1 MIRAYKKKKREL
13 NKLKDTFFKLETE
26 FMTTK
31 QKNAL
36 MEEELIHSQKRCAK
50 AEKALKQAQ
59 LKQQKQDSSAL
70 EKTLALKT
78 KEAEVFLKE
87 LNNQK
92 VENQKLR
99 EKMRDI
105 LKRQGGGVASAAS
118 VGPAL
123 TQDDIQA
130 QLSSQQQKHLQELQ
144 SQRELF
150 EKQLQSSQEETQYY
164 KRKTERVEVEV
175 NDLRSQI

>member
-1 MIRAYKKKKREL
+1 MPITTFEDTQQMIRAYKKKKREL
-13 NKLKDTFFKLETE
+13 NKLKDSFFKMETE
-26 FMTTK
+26 FMTIK

-36 MEEELIHSQKRCAK
+36 MEEELIHTQKRCAK

-70 EKTLALKT
+70 EKSLTLKT
-78 KEAEVFLKE
+78 KEAEVFHKE

-92 VENQKLR
+92 LENQKLR

-105 LKRQGGGVASAAS
+105 LKRQGVSVQSVSS

-123 TQDDIQA
+123 TQDDNSIKSCRKPDRHSFLRTRIQRT
-130 QLSSQQQKHLQELQ
+130 LRTSS
-144 SQRELF
+144 
-150 EKQLQSSQEETQYY
+150 SS
-164 KRKTERVEVEV
+164 RLC
-175 NDLRSQI
+175 N